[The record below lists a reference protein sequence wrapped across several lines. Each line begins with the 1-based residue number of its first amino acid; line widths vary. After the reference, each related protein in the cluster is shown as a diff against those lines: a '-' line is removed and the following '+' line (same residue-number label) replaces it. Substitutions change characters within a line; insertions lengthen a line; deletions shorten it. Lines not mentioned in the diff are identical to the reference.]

1 LPDRIVII
9 GAGQA
14 GGNCAQ
20 ALRQAGFAGSV
31 TLLGEEAF
39 PPYERPPL
47 SKELLAGKIPV
58 EKTFLR
64 PSGWYAENHIA
75 LELGAKVVQV
85 DRAARRVT
93 LEGGGTLD
101 YDALV
106 FATGADVRRL
116 PAPGADHPNVRYVRT
131 ISDTLALRERLVAG
145 HRLVVVGAGFIG
157 LEVAATGR
165 ELGATVTVVEIAA
178 QPMARVTP
186 PELGRVYLDLH
197 RARDVEVLTN
207 TGVTALAPDGAA
219 LALTLSDGRTLVADT
234 VVVGIGIA
242 ARSDVAAAC
251 GLAVEN
257 GIVVDE
263 FGRTADPAVWAAGDC
278 AAFWHPALQRRLRLE
293 AWQHAQ
299 NHAIAVAKN
308 ILGPPQPYSEVPWAW
323 SDQYGINLQ
332 IAGAPAAWDSLVWRG
347 DPAGGKAI
355 LFQLQN
361 GALVGG
367 ATMDMAREMR
377 FIRQLITSGRPV
389 DPAKLADPAVKLQD
403 LAKG

>member
-1 LPDRIVII
+1 MPDRIVII

-20 ALRQAGFAGSV
+20 ALRQAGFTGSV
-31 TLLGEEAF
+31 TLVGEEEF

-47 SKELLAGKIPV
+47 SKELLSGKIPV

-64 PSGWYAENHIA
+64 PAGWYTENNIT
-75 LELGAKVVQV
+75 LELGARVARL

-93 LEGGGTLD
+93 LASGTVLD

-106 FATGADVRRL
+106 FATGAEVRKL
-116 PAPGADHPNVRYVRT
+116 PLPGADHPNVRYVRT
-131 ISDTLALRERLVAG
+131 IGDTMALRERLVAG
-145 HRLVVVGAGFIG
+145 HRLVVIGAGFIG

-165 ELGATVTVVEIAA
+165 ELGAEVTVVEIAA

-186 PELGRVYLDLH
+186 PELGRHYLEMH
-197 RARDVEVLTN
+197 RSKGVTMLTN
-207 TGVTALAPDGAA
+207 TGVTALAPDGNA
-219 LALTLSDGRTLVADT
+219 LRLTLGDGSTLVADT
-234 VVVGIGIA
+234 VVVGIGILARAEIA
-242 ARSDVAAAC
+242 ADA

-263 FGRTADPAVWAAGDC
+263 FGRTSDPAIWAAGDC
-278 AAFWHPALQRRLRLE
+278 AAFWHPALGRRLRLE

-308 ILGPPQPYSEVPWAW
+308 ITGTPQPYNEVPWAW
-323 SDQYGINLQ
+323 SDQYGVNLQ
-332 IAGAPAAWDSLVWRG
+332 IAGAPLKWDSLVWRG
-347 DPAGGKAI
+347 DPASGKAI

-361 GALVGG
+361 GAVVGG
-367 ATMDMAREMR
+367 ATIDMAREMR
-377 FIRQLITSGRPV
+377 FIRQLIASARPV
-389 DPAKLADPAVKLQD
+389 DPARLADAGVKLQD